1 LLLAA
6 IILLLA
12 FRGLLGRR
20 CLAFAVVSRLLGIE
34 AELRNLF
41 AFCGDLVIRCLLFLL
56 SSRRDLSGG
65 WLLYK

>member
-6 IILLLA
+6 IIPLLA
-12 FRGLLGRR
+12 LSGLLGRR

-41 AFCGDLVIRCLLFLL
+41 AFSGCLSPVDIFFF
-56 SSRRDLSGG
+56 
-65 WLLYK
+65 